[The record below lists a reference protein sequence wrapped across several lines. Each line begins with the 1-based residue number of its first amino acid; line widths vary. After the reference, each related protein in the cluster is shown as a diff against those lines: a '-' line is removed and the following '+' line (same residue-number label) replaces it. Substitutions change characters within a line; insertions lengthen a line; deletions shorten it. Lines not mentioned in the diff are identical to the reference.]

1 MDIWIIF
8 NIMLRLVENSFA
20 EKYAHYKLCVFVVTF
35 LAVEHYSQVP
45 PLLAIFYVKICGH
58 HCLFVQ
64 LKTSLDE
71 RSELTFVEYII
82 FLITLQ
88 TVFIA
93 F

>member
-45 PLLAIFYVKICGH
+45 PLLAIFYVKICDH

-64 LKTSLDE
+64 LKTDHWMKDLS
-71 RSELTFVEYII
+71 
-82 FLITLQ
+82 
-88 TVFIA
+88 
-93 F
+93 